1 MPILEFEDGSLLEL
15 LEVTFVFRDDEHR
28 EIEPFCKIVDMNGNR
43 DVIYHR
49 EPTYK
54 KVLEALIGRIVGYY
68 VIAHGLGAPIPS
80 PYIIVTQMIPNSVV
94 IGADKFAD
102 YSKIIYDRVLA
113 PSPDPIGGYLV
124 TTPPEFQLPL
134 TGSPLSLDT
143 LPTGSGVFPISG
155 DNLQYLRSALG

>member
-1 MPILEFEDGSLLEL
+1 MKPSREEIESAIGGKLPSDIPVEEITSWPAESDGSGTRFEL
-15 LEVTFVFRDDEHR
+15 VTFIKGKYAVL
-28 EIEPFCKIVDMNGNR
+28 
-43 DVIYHR
+43 
-49 EPTYK
+49 K
-54 KVLEALIGRIVGYY
+54 KTLIGRIVGYY

-80 PYIIVTQMIPNSVV
+80 PYIVVTQMIPNSVV

-124 TTPPEFQLPL
+124 TTPPEFQLPP
-134 TGSPLSLDT
+134 TASPLSLDD
-143 LPTGSGVFPISG
+143 LPKGSGVSPISG